1 MALTRS
7 ELRVLAILG
16 LVILILWSFFGLFWS
31 LLLVFSFLIYAYN
44 FGRHGNGKIRRVY
57 TEVDSEPDL
66 DLTFQEK
73 SRDDFPV
80 LQDLE
85 FTGLPTDRYSLR
97 SPTPLMSVTKRLS
110 FNMR

>member
-1 MALTRS
+1 MALKES

-31 LLLVFSFLIYAYN
+31 LLIVFTFLIYAYN
-44 FGRHGNGKIRRVY
+44 FGRYRTEKIQRVHA
-57 TEVDSEPDL
+57 TRDSEE

-73 SRDDFPV
+73 LRDDFPE

-85 FTGLPTDRYSLR
+85 FTGLPREKYSLR
-97 SPTPLMSVTKRLS
+97 SPTPLLSVTKRLS